1 MPSPKLKTSVTEE
14 RLWVFLDIFD
24 DMKKVNIISL
34 GCSKNLVDTEMLL
47 KQLDQAGYDTET
59 DVENSDAEVVIVN
72 TCGFIG
78 DSAYSNSP
86 AKYKAEM
93 QTLEN
98 QIIQNL

>member
-1 MPSPKLKTSVTEE
+1 MTEE

-59 DVENSDAEVVIVN
+59 DVENSDAELSLIH
-72 TCGFIG
+72 I
-78 DSAYSNSP
+78 
-86 AKYKAEM
+86 
-93 QTLEN
+93 
-98 QIIQNL
+98 

>member
-14 RLWVFLDIFD
+14 RLWVFLDVFD

-78 DSAYSNSP
+78 DAITSICDRLFITTLWSRTSRRNSRG
-86 AKYKAEM
+86 
-93 QTLEN
+93 
-98 QIIQNL
+98 